1 MRMLFGSECLIYA
14 VWSTAYL
21 VCPLELSRPKFKI
34 YSKRCAVRGDNM
46 IARGSYLAAG
56 RGVHLVNSRPTAG
69 QNMIALC

>member
-1 MRMLFGSECLIYA
+1 MQCE
-14 VWSTAYL
+14 VPHTWS
-21 VCPLELSRPKFKI
+21 VHFRDQSSKFRFK
-34 YSKRCAVRGDNM
+34 AVRGDNM